1 MKTLLTSICIWLVAS
16 QAIGDKDPE
25 SVGQA
30 IQESKESP
38 NQSESSSDAKTPR
51 QGDGGIKN
59 NSCARIEE
67 GRYPAN
73 AHSLR
78 RFGYAGPSEAHLDVE
93 RVCEKES
100 LLGIKVSG
108 ESTVQ
113 RGFRG
118 EKVFFAFIRIY
129 DSGNG
134 SEYTHVQFKNPETNE
149 LITMSKRNGYDYR
162 DITYDDSY
170 APWYSKTTSK
180 YQVYAGNPILNPNPQ
195 SAPKIGQGTS
205 KDNGLCA
212 LIEEGVCPAV
222 RILEGYANPHEAE
235 LDITKICEHEKLL
248 GIEVSGKSK
257 VARGFRGEKVVFSYK
272 GIKQYDVYTELTFEN
287 PDTREL
293 ITMTTN
299 GKDYRNT
306 SYQSLKMGQGYRGG
320 LIISEVNRLERVAQ
334 KAKPDKEGPRTT
346 SDHKFFSD
354 GRYDQRVSLD
364 GSKTRDPNNSYITIK
379 KLYLNG
385 KLSGLQVEGNSANAD
400 GFHGKAI
407 FDYVVGTTIGSETRL
422 IFQRR
427 GGSDKL
433 TPSNT
438 GGELAITYEG
448 NVRYWPEGA
457 GN

>member
-16 QAIGDKDPE
+16 QAIADSDPE

-30 IQESKESP
+30 IQESNQPP

-51 QGDGGIKN
+51 QVGSDKN
-59 NSCARIEE
+59 NFCARVEE

-73 AHSLR
+73 AHSLK
-78 RFGYAGPSEAHLDVE
+78 RFGYADASEAHLDVE

-118 EKVFFAFIRIY
+118 DKVFFAFKRIY
-129 DSGNG
+129 YSGSGN
-134 SEYTHVQFKNPETNE
+134 EYTRVEFENSETKE

-162 DITYDDSY
+162 SITYDDSY

-180 YQVYAGNPILNPNPQ
+180 YQVYSGEPILNAKPQ
-195 SAPKIGQGTS
+195 SVPRIGQGTS

-235 LDITKICEHEKLL
+235 LDITKICEHETLL
-248 GIEVSGKSK
+248 GIKVSGKSQ
-257 VARGFRGEKVVFSYK
+257 VARGFRGDKVFFAFK
-272 GIKQYDVYTELTFEN
+272 GIKQFAEFTELTFQN
-287 PDTREL
+287 PDTKEV
-293 ITMTTN
+293 IIMGTN
-299 GKDYRNT
+299 GQDHRST
-306 SYQSLKMGQGYRGG
+306 SYSHLTLGQGYRGG
-320 LIISEVNRLERVAQ
+320 LIISEVNRLERVVR

-346 SDHKFFSD
+346 SNHKFFSD
-354 GRYDQRVSLD
+354 GRYEQRVSLD
-364 GSKTRDPNNSYITIK
+364 GSRIRDPKNSYIKIK

-385 KLSGLQVEGNSANAD
+385 DLSGLQVEGNSANGD
-400 GFHGKAI
+400 GFHGKAT
-407 FDYVVGTTIGSETRL
+407 FEYVVGTTIGSETML